1 MSFVNLYFGLK
12 LFVAALA
19 GLVML
24 SVFGIV
30 TYLNLKELFK
40 QWRCK
45 HTAGVSETMSC
56 DAICKECGKNLG
68 FIGTDENKI
77 RRQQ

>member
-1 MSFVNLYFGLK
+1 MNFVNLYFGLK
-12 LFVAALA
+12 LFVVALA

-24 SVFGIV
+24 CVFGAV
-30 TYLNLKELFK
+30 TYLNLKALRK
-40 QWRCK
+40 QRRCK
-45 HTAGVSETMSC
+45 HTTGVSETMSC
-56 DAICKECGKNLG
+56 DAICKACGKNLG